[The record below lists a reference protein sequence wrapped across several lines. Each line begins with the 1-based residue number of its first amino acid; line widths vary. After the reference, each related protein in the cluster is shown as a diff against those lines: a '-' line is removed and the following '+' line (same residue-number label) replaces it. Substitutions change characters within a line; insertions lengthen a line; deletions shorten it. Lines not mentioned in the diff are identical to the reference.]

1 MWRTYGR
8 LSVRWWPRGD
18 GVHQENGGGRGIV
31 WPYGGGHRR
40 TLVALG
46 RVGSYRVMTM
56 AKTGHNG
63 VIMTG
68 GMLVAM
74 GQ

>member
-1 MWRTYGR
+1 M
-8 LSVRWWPRGD
+8 
-18 GVHQENGGGRGIV
+18 HQENGGGRGIV

-46 RVGSYRVMTM
+46 RVGSYRVVTM
-56 AKTGHNG
+56 AKTGHN
-63 VIMTG
+63 VVVTTG

>member
-1 MWRTYGR
+1 M
-8 LSVRWWPRGD
+8 
-18 GVHQENGGGRGIV
+18 
-31 WPYGGGHRR
+31 
-40 TLVALG
+40 G

>member
-1 MWRTYGR
+1 M
-8 LSVRWWPRGD
+8 
-18 GVHQENGGGRGIV
+18 HQENGGGRGIV

-46 RVGSYRVMTM
+46 RVGSYRVVTM
-56 AKTGHNG
+56 AKTGHN
-63 VIMTG
+63 VVVTTG

-74 GQ
+74 EQ